1 MKGTDHF
8 KRTIQMYLEQRA
20 EEDTLFAKKY
30 RNPAKNIDECVTHI
44 LNYVQ
49 KSGCS
54 GFTDG
59 EIFGQAIHYYEENE
73 IEVGKPMNCQVVVN
87 HVVELT
93 EEEKA
98 EFMQLSEAL
107 DEYGSAYHPLPG
119 QMSTLLTDAIL
130 TQVKEKGLKQ
140 KDAARMIGISS
151 TMFSDLIHGRRSLSF
166 EVARSIHKILG
177 IPADIVLA

>member
-1 MKGTDHF
+1 MIIKTE
-8 KRTIQMYLEQRA
+8 KEYKEYEARA
-20 EEDTLFAKKY
+20 EALMQRGT
-30 RNPAKNIDECVTHI
+30 
-44 LNYVQ
+44 
-49 KSGCS
+49 
-54 GFTDG
+54 
-59 EIFGQAIHYYEENE
+59 
-73 IEVGKPMNCQVVVN
+73 
-87 HVVELT
+87 ELGDMDLLP

-107 DEYGSAYHPLPG
+107 DEYGSAY

-130 TQVKEKGLKQ
+130 TQVKKKGLKQ